1 MPGPAF
7 GVHIRAKWEMRL
19 VWWGIVHDWIKEIG
33 LDSVDGGSQQGCL
46 SRTEH
51 CENKMKEWLVKPAA
65 SSTGVT
71 SEVQTQS
78 WQALVGTGIHCP
90 PTLANATVRDAVQS
104 LQATARKTRTHASP
118 SFLTQSWFLC
128 LGPYMPQPG
137 HPPL

>member
-1 MPGPAF
+1 MKKSTC
-7 GVHIRAKWEMRL
+7 VHCSL
-19 VWWGIVHDWIKEIG
+19 VALPELRDTIKMQE
-33 LDSVDGGSQQGCL
+33 DQAQKEQGCL